1 MTPQSPTDKPATALG
16 FSYQV
21 ALDRESRR
29 TIVLQ
34 SHLPIDASTEE
45 INAVLDKCAAV
56 VDHQIDGYRLTEFVL
71 VEQEL
76 GRMIDRAKKDLAYI
90 DVSHVEEW
98 KVRHKGSEEGFRR
111 TAQQEAQR
119 ANAVRSIEVG
129 EADLVNKRTDMAELK
144 QRLASASGKSK
155 G

>member
-1 MTPQSPTDKPATALG
+1 MTLQSPPEKPATALG

-21 ALDRESRR
+21 ALDKEGRR
-29 TIVLQ
+29 NIVLQ
-34 SHLPIDASTEE
+34 SHLPMDATIEE
-45 INAVLDKCAAV
+45 INQALDKCAAAA
-56 VDHQIDGYRLTEFVL
+56 DHQIDGYRLTEYVL

-76 GRMIDRAKKDLAYI
+76 GRLIERAKKDLAYI
-90 DVSHVEEW
+90 DVSHVEEY
-98 KVRHKGSEEGFRR
+98 KARHRGSDEGFKR

-129 EADLVNKRTDMAELK
+129 ENDLVHKREDMVALRK
-144 QRLASASGKSK
+144 RLAEASGK